1 MSVIAQLSHVGNR
14 LLDLIPQQ
22 EYAHLHHQ
30 LENTQLRAGLVIYE
44 SSERLDFVYFPTTA
58 IVSLLYTMEDGSTS
72 EMGLVGSDGL
82 IGIALLLGGET
93 TPNRAVIQIGGRA
106 LRMKAKAF
114 REEFDRGGQLRPLLL
129 RYAQALMTQIAQTA
143 VCNCFHT
150 IEQRLCRWLLQC
162 DDRLRKNDFSVTQ
175 ECISNILGVR
185 RASVTIAAGHLQN
198 AGLIHYSRGTV
209 TIVDRD
215 GLKAVAC
222 ECYRVVKD
230 EFDRLLR

>member
-22 EYAHLHHQ
+22 EYAHLRHQ

-44 SSERLDFVYFPTTA
+44 SSERLDFVYFPVTA

-93 TPNRAVIQIGGRA
+93 TPNRAVIQSGGRA